1 MKPLTGCLRNPI
13 DLTAAPARGLAR
25 SLGLPPD
32 ANDVRSYAR
41 SELKVRF
48 AALDEFFGL
57 DFNAQ
62 DIWQQRAKALVA
74 RKYNIDPSA
83 SDWWV
88 ELTLCLAQ
96 KHVPGLSLKR
106 ADKKNHGAPR
116 QWTDEKLAQLFA
128 DIEFL
133 KRTTKLS
140 VKNICDRLPKAKHY
154 VERWGS
160 HKPQGLR
167 KQYLK
172 AKSLTAG
179 LFFRVALCGPSG
191 ASASDSSL
199 IAGAIER
206 HAINCPLR

>member
-13 DLTAAPARGLAR
+13 DPTAAPARGLAR

-96 KHVPGLSLKR
+96 KHVPGLSFKR

-140 VKNICDRLPKAKHY
+140 VKNICDRLPHSKNY
-154 VERWGS
+154 VKRWGCYR
-160 HKPQGLR
+160 PPGLR

-172 AKSLTAG
+172 AKYLSRG
-179 LFFRVALCGPSG
+179 LLFQFVLCGLSAISTNNIEG
-191 ASASDSSL
+191 A
-199 IAGAIER
+199 AIEQ
-206 HAINCPLR
+206 HALKCPLK